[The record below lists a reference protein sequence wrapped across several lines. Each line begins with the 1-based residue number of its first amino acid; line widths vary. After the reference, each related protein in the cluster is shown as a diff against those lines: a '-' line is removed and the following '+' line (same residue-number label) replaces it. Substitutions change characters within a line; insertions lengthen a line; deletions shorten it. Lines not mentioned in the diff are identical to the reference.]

1 MNSLNQLFVLMLLT
15 SLALL
20 SHGSTTLYEADLS
33 HEEDEFETDAE
44 ATFEATDDD
53 SIPLRGIGRFLAQE
67 VLGSAL
73 TTCDK
78 YPEICRVKGSPGRN
92 CCSKKCVDLKTDR
105 LNCGKCG
112 YKCKYSEI
120 CCKGKCVNPMSDK
133 KHCGV
138 CNNKCR
144 HKKGKCVYG
153 MCSYA

>member
-53 SIPLRGIGRFLAQE
+53 SIPLRGIGRFLAQ
-67 VLGSAL
+67 
-73 TTCDK
+73 K
-78 YPEICRVKGSPGRN
+78 
-92 CCSKKCVDLKTDR
+92 SKKCVDLKTDR